1 MDEQRRNTKRQVG
14 VKDGHVDWKN
24 QVFFAETF
32 VLPTFATLSGN
43 VSVGSTPMYEY
54 AKRTSRN
61 RENLSFEELFHQR
74 VPMIP
79 TSY

>member
-54 AKRTSRN
+54 AKTSVEKS
-61 RENLSFEELFHQR
+61 RELI
-74 VPMIP
+74 V
-79 TSY
+79 